1 MLFYCFYLRMFMS
14 VIATQPYLVRVAD
27 DELVRVADEDVR
39 VADDDVLVGVV
50 VDD

>member
-1 MLFYCFYLRMFMS
+1 MFMS

-27 DELVRVADEDVR
+27 DELVRVADVELVR
-39 VADDDVLVGVV
+39 VADDEVLVGVV

>member
-1 MLFYCFYLRMFMS
+1 MS

-27 DELVRVADEDVR
+27 DELVRVADDE
-39 VADDDVLVGVV
+39 VLVGVV

>member
-1 MLFYCFYLRMFMS
+1 MFMS

-27 DELVRVADEDVR
+27 DELVRVADVELVR

>member
-1 MLFYCFYLRMFMS
+1 MFMS

-27 DELVRVADEDVR
+27 DELVRVADDELVR
-39 VADDDVLVGVV
+39 VADDEVLVGVV